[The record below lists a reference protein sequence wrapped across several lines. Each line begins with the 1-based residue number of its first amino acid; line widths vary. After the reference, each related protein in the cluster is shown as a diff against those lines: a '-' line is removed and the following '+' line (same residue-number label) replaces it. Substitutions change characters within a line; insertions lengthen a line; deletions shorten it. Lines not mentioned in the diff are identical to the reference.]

1 MLSANNPVAEL
12 EYKQLPQGQTQ
23 VLKTA
28 EAAAFLG
35 VTAVTIRRLIARGFI
50 RAFYIPNL
58 RLGSKMIR
66 IRIEEV
72 HRIITENDLTG
83 GLTGKHR
90 STWINAHTVRK
101 IPVALAA
108 RILGMTGPAV
118 SKAIERGALKSTPE
132 GIHDY
137 ILIRRERELTTKIH
151 ARYKAKMSLLYKKAN
166 YWKKKYG
173 KN

>member
-1 MLSANNPVAEL
+1 MTFSAVREL
-12 EYKQLPQGQTQ
+12 EYKQLPKGQTQ

-35 VTAVTIRRLIARGFI
+35 VTPATIRRLIKQGYI

-58 RLGSKMIR
+58 RLGNKMIR
-66 IRIEEV
+66 VRIEEV

-83 GLTGKHR
+83 GLTGKNR
-90 STWINAHTVRK
+90 SHWINAHTCSK

-118 SKAIERGALKSTPE
+118 ARAIERGTLKPTPE
-132 GIHDY
+132 GIREY
-137 ILIRRERELTTKIH
+137 ILVRAEKGLTTKIR
-151 ARYKAKMSLLYKKAN
+151 AKYKAQLRSLYKKVS
-166 YWKKKYG
+166 YY
-173 KN
+173 KNGEK

>member
-1 MLSANNPVAEL
+1 MTFSAVREL
-12 EYKQLPQGQTQ
+12 EYKQLPKGQTQ
-23 VLKTA
+23 VLRTV

-35 VTAVTIRRLIARGFI
+35 VTAPTIRRLIARGFI

-90 STWINAHTVRK
+90 STWINAHTCSK

-118 SKAIERGALKSTPE
+118 SKAIERGTLQPTPE
-132 GIHDY
+132 GIRDY
-137 ILIRRERELTTKIH
+137 ILIRCERELTTKI
-151 ARYKAKMSLLYKKAN
+151 RAKYRAKNHLLWKKAN
-166 YWKKKYG
+166 YWKKKHG

>member
-1 MLSANNPVAEL
+1 MMLSAVREL
-12 EYKQLPQGQTQ
+12 EYKQLPPGQTAT
-23 VLKTA
+23 LKTS

-35 VTAVTIRRLIARGFI
+35 VTAVTIRRLIAQGFI

-90 STWINAHTVRK
+90 SNWINPHTCSK
-101 IPVALAA
+101 IPVVLAA

-118 SKAIERGALKSTPE
+118 SKAIERGSLLPTPE
-132 GIHDY
+132 GIREY
-137 ILIRRERELTTKIH
+137 ILVRCERELTKKIR
-151 ARYKAKMSLLYKKAN
+151 AKYKQKIYSLGHLIDYYKK
-166 YWKKKYG
+166 KKHG

>member
-1 MLSANNPVAEL
+1 MTFSTVREL
-12 EYKQLPQGQTQ
+12 EYKQLPKGQTQ

-35 VTAVTIRRLIARGFI
+35 VTPTTIRRLIKQGYI

-58 RLGSKMIR
+58 RLGNKMIR
-66 IRIEEV
+66 VRIEEV

-101 IPVALAA
+101 IPVTLAA

-118 SKAIERGALKSTPE
+118 SKAIERGTLKPTPE
-132 GIHDY
+132 GIREY
-137 ILIRRERELTTKIH
+137 ILVRRERELTQKIR
-151 ARYKAKMSLLYKKAN
+151 AKYKQKIYSLHHLVDYYKKKIN
-166 YWKKKYG
+166 G

>member
-1 MLSANNPVAEL
+1 MLSAVREL
-12 EYKQLPQGQTQ
+12 EYKQLPQGQTAA
-23 VLKTA
+23 LKTA

-35 VTAVTIRRLIARGFI
+35 VTPTTIRRLIAQGYI

-66 IRIEEV
+66 VRIEEV

-83 GLTGKHR
+83 GLTGRNR
-90 STWINAHTVRK
+90 SHWINPHTCSK

-118 SKAIERGALKSTPE
+118 SKAIERGTLIPTPE

-137 ILIRRERELTTKIH
+137 ILVRRERELTKKIRAKYKSKIH
-151 ARYKAKMSLLYKKAN
+151 LLYKKVLRLN
-166 YWKKKYG
+166 GKK
-173 KN
+173 

>member
-1 MLSANNPVAEL
+1 MTFSAVREL
-12 EYKQLPQGQTQ
+12 EYKQLPKGQTQ
-23 VLKTA
+23 VLRTV

-35 VTAVTIRRLIARGFI
+35 VTPTTIRRLIARGFI

-58 RLGSKMIR
+58 RLGNKMIR

-90 STWINAHTVRK
+90 SNWINPHTIRK
-101 IPVALAA
+101 IPVCLAA

-118 SKAIERGALKSTPE
+118 SKAIERGTLNPTPE

-137 ILIRRERELTTKIH
+137 ILLRSERELTKKIR
-151 ARYKAKMSLLYKKAN
+151 AKYKQKIYSLHHLVDYYKKKQN
-166 YWKKKYG
+166 NGKK
-173 KN
+173 

>member
-1 MLSANNPVAEL
+1 MLSAVKEL
-12 EYKQLPQGQTQ
+12 EYKQLPPGQTAT
-23 VLKTA
+23 LKTS

-35 VTAVTIRRLIARGFI
+35 VAPVTIRRLIAEGFI

-66 IRIEEV
+66 IRVEEV

-83 GLTGKHR
+83 GLTGKNR
-90 STWINAHTVRK
+90 SHWINPHTCSKV
-101 IPVALAA
+101 PVVLAA

-118 SKAIERGALKSTPE
+118 SKAIERGTLKPTLE

-137 ILIRRERELTTKIH
+137 ILIRCERELTTKIH
-151 ARYKAKMSLLYKKAN
+151 AKYKAKILLLYKKVD
-166 YWKKKYG
+166 YWKKKHG